1 MIKNVNEPIKK
12 VVKKEIE
19 EKLKESKLELNKK
32 TNIYDLKH
40 GFGFLGYYLFLKG
53 ETKKMRK
60 LKKINA
66 PNYNN
71 VKASYMGYLKIAHS
85 KNLLKKLDL

>member
-1 MIKNVNEPIKK
+1 
-12 VVKKEIE
+12 
-19 EKLKESKLELNKK
+19 
-32 TNIYDLKH
+32 
-40 GFGFLGYYLFLKG
+40 
-53 ETKKMRK
+53 MRK

-71 VKASYMGYLKIAHS
+71 VKASYKGYLKIAHS